1 MLFFR
6 REFVWF
12 IPRYILSP
20 GMTPAKCDDLMK
32 AQMQMADMRCYLP
45 DKYEF
50 LKDLHLET
58 QGWLVLA

>member
-1 MLFFR
+1 
-6 REFVWF
+6 
-12 IPRYILSP
+12 
-20 GMTPAKCDDLMK
+20 MTPAKCDDLMK
-32 AQMQMADMRCYLP
+32 AQMQMADMQCYLP

>member
-1 MLFFR
+1 
-6 REFVWF
+6 
-12 IPRYILSP
+12 
-20 GMTPAKCDDLMK
+20 MTPAKCDDLMK